1 MSSRLH
7 WKVIQVATQRKP
19 AERTLE
25 TELFGQQVNF
35 EYSETWVGYSVLALR
50 LVMAYVLLSAGLEKL
65 AEGGWTNPGEWTAE
79 GFLVHAVAEDNPMGG
94 LFEWFAEYTAVIDPL
109 VMWTQI
115 LIGLAL
121 LLGLFVRLACLGGAM
136 QMLLFWMAAWTGGLA
151 AGLPVENGYVI
162 DSSFVYALLLFG
174 LGAVGAGRILGL
186 DAKLEQTSI
195 VQNNPWLR
203 YLLG

>member
-1 MSSRLH
+1 M
-7 WKVIQVATQRKP
+7 ATGRSP
-19 AERTLE
+19 SERTLE
-25 TELFGQQVNF
+25 TELFGQSVHF
-35 EYSETWVGYSVLALR
+35 EYSETWVGYAVVALR
-50 LVMAYVLLSAGLEKL
+50 LVMGYVILSAGLGKL
-65 AEGGWTNPGEWTAE
+65 AEDGWTNPGGWTAE
-79 GFLVHAVAEDNPMGG
+79 GYLVHGVADANPLKDMY
-94 LFEWFAEYTAVIDPL
+94 LWFADHLWLIDPL

-121 LLGLFVRLACLGGAM
+121 VLGVFVRLACLGGAM
-136 QMLLFWMAAWTGGLA
+136 QMLLFWMGAWTAGLV

-186 DAKLEQTSI
+186 DATLEETSI

-203 YLLG
+203 YFLG

>member
-1 MSSRLH
+1 M
-7 WKVIQVATQRKP
+7 ATQQKP

-25 TELFGQQVNF
+25 TELFGRSVKF
-35 EYSETWVGYSVLALR
+35 DYSETWVGYAVLSLR
-50 LVMAYVLLSAGLEKL
+50 LVIGYVLLSAGLGKL
-65 AEGGWTNPGEWTAE
+65 AEGGWTNPGAWTAE
-79 GFLVHAVAEDNPMGG
+79 DYLVHGVADTNPLEG
-94 LFEWFAEYTAVIDPL
+94 LFLFFAEHLWLIDPM

-121 LLGLFVRLACLGGAM
+121 VLGLFVRLAALGGAM
-136 QMLLFWMAAWTGGLA
+136 QMLLFWMGAWEGGLL
-151 AGLPVENGYVI
+151 AGLPVANGYVI

-186 DAKLEQTSI
+186 DAKLEETAI
-195 VQNNPWLR
+195 VQQNPWLR